1 MTPEDRY
8 AKVVQTIAEVIVKM
22 LVLQHADLTLGLA
35 SLDRAR
41 ILARTSC
48 RGVRQK
54 PVAGQCR

>member
-41 ILARTSC
+41 VFWREHHVEES
-48 RGVRQK
+48 VK
-54 PVAGQCR
+54 SP